1 MALDDSYNIIR
12 PGQQNATGDI
22 DELHIEEFTG
32 IVENTL
38 ARMSVIAPRIP
49 VRSVRGTSV
58 IQSFSSGKSTIQ
70 KITPG
75 SPIDGTVN
83 KFGKVT
89 MTIDTTI
96 IARAVL
102 PVLEVFQTQYD
113 ARNEIGT
120 EHGTELAKQYD
131 QTFFIQAAKAGAA
144 TANKYGT
151 TSDGHLGASQVTFTG
166 ASDYLDPALLYAK
179 LVDLITAM
187 RLKDVD
193 PIMHGVVIAVKPDVA
208 ATLSMAELL
217 INSEYKTSDGT
228 SVPQMLLKAHGVP
241 VINSNN
247 FVGGETITS
256 HLLSNA
262 GNSNAYDGDFSKL
275 VATAF
280 APQSLLA
287 GETIPLTAKVFWD
300 DKDKLW
306 FVDAWRAYGVT
317 PNRVQFSGNLLN
329 P

>member
-1 MALDDSYNIIR
+1 MALDDTWNIVR
-12 PGQQNATGDI
+12 PGQQNATGDV

-32 IVENTL
+32 NVAQTL
-38 ARMSVIAPRIP
+38 ARLSAIAPRIP

-58 IQSFSSGKSTIQ
+58 IQSFSAGKSTIQ

-75 SPIDGTVN
+75 SPIDGTIN

-89 MTIDTTI
+89 LTIDTTI

-102 PVLEVFQTQYD
+102 PLLEVFQTQYD
-113 ARNEIGT
+113 ARSSIAI

-131 QTFFIQAAKAGAA
+131 QTFFIQAAKAGAS
-144 TANKYGT
+144 TASKYGT
-151 TSDGHLGASQVTFTG
+151 TSDGHLGASQVTFAG
-166 ASDYLDPALLYAK
+166 ASDHLDPALLYSK

-193 PIMHGVVIAVKPDVA
+193 PVMHGVVIAVKPDVA

-217 INSEYKTSDGT
+217 INSEYKTAEGT
-228 SVPQMLLKAHGVP
+228 SVPQMVLKAHGVP

-247 FVGGETITS
+247 FVGGETISS

-262 GNSNAYDGDFSKL
+262 ANSNAYDGDFSKL

-280 APQSLLA
+280 APQSLMA
-287 GETIPLTAKVFWD
+287 GETVALTSEVFWD
-300 DKDKLW
+300 KVTKQW
-306 FVDAWRAYGVT
+306 FVDSWRSYGVT
-317 PNRVQFSGNLLN
+317 PDRVQFSGNLSL